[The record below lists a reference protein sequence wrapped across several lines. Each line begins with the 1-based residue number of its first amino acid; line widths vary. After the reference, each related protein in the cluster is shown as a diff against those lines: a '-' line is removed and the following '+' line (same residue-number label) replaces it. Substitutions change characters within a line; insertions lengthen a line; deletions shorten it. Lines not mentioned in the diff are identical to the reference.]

1 MPTAPSP
8 IAYWDEITLDF
19 PQGRMDLVLGSDGRS
34 LTGVRF
40 GRAADHPG
48 WLRAAERKPD
58 DPAIRRAADQ
68 LAGYAAG
75 RSETFDVPL
84 ELHGSEFQQAVW
96 AALQGIP
103 YGATTTYGTIAE
115 SIGRPGQARSVGAAV
130 GANPV
135 GIIVPC
141 HRVIGANGSLT
152 GFGGGLDNKATLLS
166 REGVTAL

>member
-8 IAYWDEITLDF
+8 VTYWDAITLEF
-19 PQGRMDLVLGSDGRS
+19 PHGRMDLVLGSDGRS

-40 GRAADHPG
+40 GQPDDHAA
-48 WLRAAERKPD
+48 WLGSAERKPE
-58 DPAIRRAADQ
+58 DPAIRGAAGQ
-68 LAGYAAG
+68 LAEYAAG
-75 RSETFDVPL
+75 RTETFDVPL

-96 AALQGIP
+96 GALQGIP

-115 SIGRPGQARSVGAAV
+115 SLGRRGQARAVGAAV
-130 GANPV
+130 GANPL

-141 HRVIGANGSLT
+141 HRVVGANGTLT
-152 GFGGGLDNKATLLS
+152 GFGGGLENKATLLA